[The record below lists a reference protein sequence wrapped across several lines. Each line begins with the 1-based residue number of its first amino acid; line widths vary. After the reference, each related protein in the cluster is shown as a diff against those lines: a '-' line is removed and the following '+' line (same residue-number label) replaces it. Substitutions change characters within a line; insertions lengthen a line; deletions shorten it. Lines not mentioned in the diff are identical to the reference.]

1 VSDRLRAVVVDDE
14 QPARDGLSADLA
26 MLDVDVIAAC
36 PDARAALAAMRAQ
49 SADVLFV
56 DVQLPE
62 IDGFALV
69 ESLEPDELPPAV
81 VFVTAYDEH
90 ALRAFDV
97 RALDYVLKPF
107 ARDRLG
113 ETVARV
119 RRRVDEARALSA
131 QLAASSPPEVGEDP
145 RDTRYLTRLIIRERD
160 ASFVVPVDDVDWIE
174 ADTYYVRLH
183 LRSGKSRLMR
193 ERMAV
198 LEARLDPATF
208 FRTHRSAIVRLARVR
223 SVKTLSRYEHTVTL
237 ASGARVPLSRDRR
250 AKLAALLEPDLVVVP
265 TRPA

>member
-1 VSDRLRAVVVDDE
+1 VTGRLRAVIVDDE

-26 MLDVDVIAAC
+26 ALDVDVIARC
-36 PDARAALAAMRAQ
+36 GDARAALGALRAE

-69 ESLEPDELPPAV
+69 ESLEPDELPPAI

-107 ARDRLG
+107 TRARLG
-113 ETVARV
+113 ETIDRV
-119 RRRVDEARALSA
+119 RRRIAEARALADKLDGNGSA
-131 QLAASSPPEVGEDP
+131 
-145 RDTRYLTRLIIRERD
+145 DTAENVRYLTRLVIRER
-160 ASFVVPVDDVDWIE
+160 AGSVIVPVDDVEWIE

-183 LRSGKSRLMR
+183 LTNGKSRLLR

-198 LEARLDPATF
+198 LEARLDPAVF
-208 FRTHRSAIVRLARVR
+208 VRTHRSAILRLASVR
-223 SVKTLSRYEHTVTL
+223 SVTTLSRYEHTVTL
-237 ASGARVPLSRDRR
+237 ASGARVPLSRERR
-250 AKLAALLEPDLVVVP
+250 TKLAALIGGDLVVVP
-265 TRPA
+265 ARPA